1 MEITTREYI
10 EQLTEGVN
18 DFIHIEYDE
27 CWNEYT
33 IEFEYDGE
41 TVIIP
46 DITEDECLTIAKILY
61 KVTNK

>member
-10 EQLTEGVN
+10 EQLTKGVN

-27 CWNEYT
+27 YWGDYT

-41 TVIIP
+41 TVIFT
-46 DITEDECLTIAKILY
+46 DITEDECLTIAKVLY
-61 KVTNK
+61 KVMNK

>member
-27 CWNEYT
+27 YFGDYT
-33 IEFEYDGE
+33 IEFEYYDE

-46 DITEDECLTIAKILY
+46 DITEYECLTIAKVLY
-61 KVTNK
+61 KVMNK

>member
-27 CWNEYT
+27 YFGDYT

-41 TVIIP
+41 TVIFP
-46 DITEDECLTIAKILY
+46 DITEDECLTIAKVLY
-61 KVTNK
+61 KVMNK

>member
-27 CWNEYT
+27 CTDTYI
-33 IEFEYDGE
+33 IEFEYYDE
-41 TVIIP
+41 TATIF
-46 DITEDECLTIAKILY
+46 DITENECLIIAKVLY
-61 KVTNK
+61 KVMNI

>member
-18 DFIHIEYDE
+18 DFIHIEYDK

-46 DITEDECLTIAKILY
+46 DITEDECLTIAKILHN
-61 KVTNK
+61 VVNK

>member
-27 CWNEYT
+27 WRNEYT

-41 TVIIP
+41 TVIFH
-46 DITEDECLTIAKILY
+46 DITEYECLTIAKVLY
-61 KVTNK
+61 KVMNK